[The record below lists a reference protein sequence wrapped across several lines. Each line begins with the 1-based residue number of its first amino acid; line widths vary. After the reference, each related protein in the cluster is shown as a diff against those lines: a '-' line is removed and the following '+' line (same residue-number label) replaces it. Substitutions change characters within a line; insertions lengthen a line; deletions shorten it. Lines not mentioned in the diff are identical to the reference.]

1 MKKKLLTV
9 LLAVVM
15 VFGVFSLTACGSNP
29 NPADEY
35 NYYRSVYDSLKEEKD
50 IRIHSMVFLQLTMM
64 MKTPG
69 EYLIYTGGAWDS
81 KAQANIAAVNDLAK
95 KYDVQVYNLD
105 LKLDGG
111 ATTADTADKYA
122 KETFTDDTKVNYV
135 DGLYLNSADNRKAD
149 AVYTKKEAD
158 GKVSYSISE
167 KADAKKATVS
177 QKAATIRLAL
187 QQYLGT
193 NYSHGIVT
201 DPTVEGALDIPEAA
215 LIGISVSAA
224 PSSTTEKASYKVWS
238 EKATKATAA
247 DGTVTY
253 KAGWITFS
261 LSDAELQGATKNT
274 TNPLAAFHLASLPSS
289 VKDASGA
296 AISDVDVWTNDIT
309 STTYKYNSSVKLGK
323 TGTAEGELE
332 RVIQAIATTKPS
344 FAGNLA
350 SGNDYGN
357 GPYAPEAFDAS
368 NICSFDYF
376 GDYRLHMS
384 GDYETATDG
393 FLGEGS
399 GSVYEVITYHEFLD
413 ILQNCKG
420 DFNVFFGGAWCPN
433 TQSIAKLTS
442 DMAKDYGIS
451 RIFFFDPN
459 LDGSTSVYLDGKAVS
474 TGMNIRTSNQ
484 NYNEETKD
492 RTASTT
498 KENMTFSGLYLRLL
512 DAIGAGGT
520 TYFSYWNVEWKSDML
535 GRGNRYQLF
544 INDQTATRM
553 CVPNIMGFSA
563 QEGKSAE
570 LKVWKEAEYYWAD
583 TSDEST
589 PEYKAWIEAVKA
601 VFDQNKYASYNPIP
615 KIELPEAGDA
625 GSSNGTSGGSTSGGA
640 SAGGDAC

>member
-35 NYYRSVYDSLKEEKD
+35 NYYRSVYSSLKDEKD

-81 KAQANIAAVNDLAK
+81 KAQANIKAVNDLAI

-111 ATTADTADKYA
+111 ATTAETEAKYA
-122 KETFTDDTKVNYV
+122 KEKHGKVSDDGKQQNGAVTEVDYV
-135 DGLYLNSADNRKAD
+135 DGLYLNSP
-149 AVYTKKEAD
+149 
-158 GKVSYSISE
+158 SI
-167 KADAKKATVS
+167 ATVS
-177 QKAATIRLAL
+177 TKAANIRKAL
-187 QQYLGT
+187 QTYLGT
-193 NYSHGIVT
+193 YESHNLVA
-201 DPTVEGALDIPEAA
+201 PEGLTQKDIPEAA
-215 LIGISVSAA
+215 LIGISVSGA
-224 PSSTTEKASYKVWS
+224 PSATTTSVQTYKIWNEKASKVD
-238 EKATKATAA
+238 KKGA
-247 DGTVTY
+247 DGKVIYDANGMAEKEY
-253 KAGWITFS
+253 KAGWISFT
-261 LSDAELQGATKNT
+261 LSDADLQEVTASNKIG
-274 TNPLAAFHLASLPSS
+274 AAFNFTFADSHK
-289 VKDASGA
+289 VKDADGNLITGA
-296 AISDVDVWTNDIT
+296 QDVWMGDVS
-309 STTYKYNSSVKLGK
+309 STTAYAYNSSIKEGK
-323 TGTAEGELE
+323 IGTEEAVLE
-332 RVIQAIATTKPS
+332 TVIQAIATTKPS
-344 FAGNLA
+344 FAGNLVN
-350 SGNDYGN
+350 GTDYGN

-384 GDYETATDG
+384 GDYDTATDG

-459 LDGSTSVYLDGKAVS
+459 LDGSTSVYLNGKAVS
-474 TGMNIRTSNQ
+474 TGMNIRTGNQ
-484 NYNEETKD
+484 AISTGDNTTRFASVTKD
-492 RTASTT
+492 
-498 KENMTFSGLYLRLL
+498 NMTFSGLYLRLL

-520 TYFSYWNVEWKSDML
+520 TYFSYWNVQWKSDML

-544 INDQTATRM
+544 INGETATRM

-625 GSSNGTSGGSTSGGA
+625 GSSNGTSGGSTGG
-640 SAGGDAC
+640 STGGSSGGDAC